1 MDRVP
6 LGEGLLI
13 AFGVGWGNVY
23 LGEIEGYSLGLFPLV
38 GCWLGIG
45 HVEKKKIRHAYNF
58 LNIKY

>member
-6 LGEGLLI
+6 LGERLLL

-45 HVEKKKIRHAYNF
+45 HVE
-58 LNIKY
+58 IK